1 MQLTGEDSPVPDY
14 HLKLATALGGIYFFY
29 MSERL
34 LKIVMK
40 RNKVGLIIFTIILD
54 CMCIGRVCN
63 KKKTSF

>member
-14 HLKLATALGGIYFFY
+14 HLKLATALGGIHFFY

-54 CMCIGRVCN
+54 CICIARICN
-63 KKKTSF
+63 KKKQAF